1 MTSNLA
7 APPEGYT
14 MVGPADAPRLVKQR
28 HVRRGW
34 IGIGVLAIVLA
45 ALGSATLFRAIGPSQ
60 SYLALAQ
67 DVPVGTQVTADDLR
81 VVRMNSTPGLS
92 PIPASQV
99 DGVVGQYAAVPLV
112 AETLLSR
119 DQLTDQPVPPPGQ
132 QLVAIGLAP
141 NRLPGGELQAG
152 DPVMLVTTSADNAAE
167 PDAAAPRTF
176 PARVHDTQET
186 EGRDDEVVVSLLVSE
201 RDGALIASLAAADL
215 LTLVLLAEAG
225 S

>member
-1 MTSNLA
+1 MSSNLA

-60 SYLALAQ
+60 AYLALGR
-67 DVPVGTQVTADDLR
+67 DVAVGAQVTAEDLR

-92 PIPASQV
+92 PVPQSQV
-99 DGVVGQYAAVPLV
+99 NDVIGQYAAVPLV
-112 AETLLSR
+112 EGTLLSP
-119 DQLTDQPVPPPGQ
+119 DQLTDQPVPAPGQ
-132 QLVAIGLAP
+132 QLVAIGLP
-141 NRLPGGELQAG
+141 PDRLPGGTLQAG
-152 DPVMLVTTSADNAAE
+152 DPVMLVTTSDNSAAE
-167 PDAAAPRTF
+167 QPAAPRTF
-176 PARVHDTQET
+176 AARVHGAQET

-201 RDGALIASLAAADL
+201 RDGAVIASLAAADL
-215 LTLVLLAEAG
+215 LTLVVLSEAG